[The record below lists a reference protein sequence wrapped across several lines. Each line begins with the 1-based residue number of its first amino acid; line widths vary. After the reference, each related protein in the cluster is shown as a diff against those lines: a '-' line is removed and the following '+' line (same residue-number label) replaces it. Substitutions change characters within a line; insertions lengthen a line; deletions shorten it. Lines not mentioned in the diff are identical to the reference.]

1 MKWSERR
8 RWDEMIDVREE
19 DEVKWEVKE
28 EDEMKWEKKIRMMN
42 KLMMNKLIKNKI
54 INKNKYNL
62 YYLHDTYDILFIYY
76 FLI

>member
-54 INKNKYNL
+54 IK
-62 YYLHDTYDILFIYY
+62 
-76 FLI
+76 